1 MPWLG
6 TDSSVPGSKTKPVPK
21 GYFKTR
27 NMLKRARR
35 KKPSRLYSGKQTY
48 NQTKAITNKVMA
60 NISESK
66 YQGVRKD
73 CLETV
78 AKPAG
83 TLRPMSYIFL
93 NSGSSLATS
102 PSTSE
107 FATPLNLFNFPKG
120 TDGDKRVG
128 EYMYVKHSHLKME
141 VTAIPS
147 VQSADTLD
155 AALNSPIRCR
165 LMIVKANRKNNKF
178 GTSPVPKDSLFIDTQ
193 NGQFGYAETTGSINL
208 LMKQPINKRKWI
220 VYKDTSFTLT
230 PVLVDAVSG
239 SRSDYITP
247 GRGRASYRCNFRL
260 PVYKKTHFD
269 DSTDNP
275 DDVDTQW
282 FIILQCVREAH
293 CFQSGVSAIR
303 PSSIRMEVLGT
314 TSALDN

>member
-1 MPWLG
+1 MVKISSKAKAMLDAVSKDLG
-6 TDSSVPGSKTKPVPK
+6 VKSPASK
-21 GYFKTR
+21 
-27 NMLKRARR
+27 
-35 KKPSRLYSGKQTY
+35 KKPSRLYSGKKTY
-48 NQTKAITNKVMA
+48 KQTKAITNRVMA

-78 AKPAG
+78 PKPSG

-93 NSGSSLATS
+93 NTGQSIAAS

-107 FATPLNLFNFPKG
+107 FTTPLTLFNFPKG
-120 TDGDKRVG
+120 NDGDQRNG

-141 VTAIPS
+141 ISCIPS
-147 VQSADTLD
+147 VQTASTLD
-155 AALNSPIRCR
+155 AALNSPVRCR
-165 LMIVKANRKNNKF
+165 LMIVKANRKNNKY
-178 GTSPVPKDSLFIDTQ
+178 GQSPVPKDSLFIDTQ
-193 NGQFGYAETTGSINL
+193 NGQFGYGETTGSINL

-230 PVLVDAVSG
+230 PVVVETVDG
-239 SRSDYITP
+239 TRSDYIAP
-247 GRGRASYRCNFRL
+247 GRGRSSYRCNFKL

-275 DDVDTQW
+275 DDIDTQW

-293 CFQSGVSAIR
+293 CFQSGPDAIR